1 MTRPNALVMQSGG
14 CTNVLNRSLYG
25 VASEFARAMPEAVL
39 YGAPHG
45 FEGML
50 EGGRIDLSAVSE
62 TQWQAIA
69 NAPGAVIGST
79 RRKLRDGDV
88 GPIFEYLDRHDI
100 GYWFIIGGND
110 SAETGHT
117 LQDTADS
124 LGYDLAVVNAPKTI
138 DNDLVLTDHC
148 PGYGSA
154 ARFVALAT
162 MGAGRDAEAMRGA
175 SPITIIEVMG
185 RDAGW
190 LAAASALARRDERD
204 APHVICVP
212 EIPILADDFV
222 ARMEAAYAA
231 YGFAVAVISENARGL
246 DGAVLGSQDAPASPA
261 FVDDFGHAYYDGPAR
276 YLAARLSASLGVRV
290 RVDKPGS
297 IQRSFIP
304 AASHTDLRE
313 AEMVGRAAV
322 AAACQDKRD
331 IMITLARD
339 DDHGYNCYTASAPL
353 ERVGGRVRTMPESF
367 LLPDEAFV
375 TPDFIEYAEP
385 LVGPLPELVRI
396 A

>member
-1 MTRPNALVMQSGG
+1 MKRPNALAMQSGG

-25 VASEFARAMPEAVL
+25 IASEFARAMPDGIL
-39 YGAPHG
+39 YGAPNG

-50 EGGRIDLSAVSE
+50 EGRAFDLSAVSAE
-62 TQWQAIA
+62 QWGSIA
-69 NAPGAVIGST
+69 DAPGAVIGST
-79 RRKLRDGDV
+79 RRKLRDDDV
-88 GPIFEYLDRHDI
+88 TAIFEYLDRRDI

-110 SAETGHT
+110 SAETGHA
-117 LQDTADS
+117 LQTTADS

-190 LAAASALARRDERD
+190 LAAASALARQDERD
-204 APHVICVP
+204 APHVIAVP
-212 EIPILADDFV
+212 EIPVVPDDFA

-231 YGFAVAVISENARGL
+231 YGYAVAVISENARGP
-246 DGAVLGSQDAPASPA
+246 DGAVLGSQTAPT
-261 FVDDFGHAYYDGPAR
+261 FVDDFGHPYYDGPAR
-276 YLAARLSASLGVRV
+276 HLASRLSASLGVRV

-297 IQRSFIP
+297 IQRSFMP
-304 AASHTDLRE
+304 AASETDMAE
-313 AEMVGRAAV
+313 AEMVGRAA
-322 AAACQDKRD
+322 AAAAHRGERD
-331 IMITLARD
+331 VMITLERQDAD
-339 DDHGYNCYTASAPL
+339 GYNCVTSTAPL
-353 ERVGGRVRTMPESF
+353 DRVGGNVRTMPDSF
-367 LLPDEAFV
+367 LLPNEAFV
-375 TPDFIEYAEP
+375 TPEFIEYAKP
-385 LVGPLPELVRI
+385 LVGPLPQLTRL

>member
-1 MTRPNALVMQSGG
+1 MTRPNALAMQSGG

-25 VASEFARAMPEAVL
+25 IASEFERAAPGGVL
-39 YGAPHG
+39 YGAPRG

-50 EGGRIDLSAVSE
+50 EGQGFDLSAVSE
-62 TQWQAIA
+62 AQWRSIA
-69 NAPGAVIGST
+69 NAPGAAIGST

-88 GPIFEYLDRHDI
+88 APIFEYLDRRDI

-117 LQDTADS
+117 LQTTADS
-124 LGYDLAVVNAPKTI
+124 LGYDLSVVNAPKTI

-175 SPITIIEVMG
+175 SPITIVEVMG

-190 LAAASALARRDERD
+190 LAAASALAKQDERD

-212 EIPILADDFV
+212 EIPVVPDDFV
-222 ARMEAAYAA
+222 ARMESAYAA
-231 YGFAVAVISENARGL
+231 YGFAVAVMSENARGM
-246 DGAVLGSQDAPASPA
+246 DGAVIGSQAAPT

-276 YLAARLSASLGVRV
+276 YLASLLSASLGVRV

-304 AASHTDLRE
+304 AASETDLGE

-322 AAACQDKRD
+322 QAALRD
-331 IMITLARD
+331 ERDVMITLEREDAERLQLRNV
-339 DDHGYNCYTASAPL
+339 GTAPL
-353 ERVGGRVRTMPESF
+353 ERVGGRVRTMPDSF

-375 TPDFIEYAEP
+375 TPEFIEYAKP

>member
-1 MTRPNALVMQSGG
+1 MTRPNALAMQSGG

-25 VASEFARAMPEAVL
+25 IASEFARAMPEGVL

-50 EGGRIDLSAVSE
+50 EGGSIDLSAVSE
-62 TQWQAIA
+62 AQWQAIA

-88 GPIFEYLDRHDI
+88 CPVFEYLDRHDI

-117 LQDTADS
+117 LQDMADS

-212 EIPILADDFV
+212 EIPVVADDFV

-231 YGFAVAVISENARGL
+231 YGFAVAVISENARGP
-246 DGAVLGSQDAPASPA
+246 DGAILGGQDASASPA

-276 YLAARLSASLGVRV
+276 YLATRLSASLGVRV

-304 AASHTDLRE
+304 AASETDLRE

-322 AAACQDKRD
+322 VAARAGGRD
-331 IMITLARD
+331 IMITLERSD
-339 DDHGYNCYTASAPL
+339 EGGYNCVAGEAPL
-353 ERVGGRVRTMPESF
+353 DRVGGRVRTMPQSF
-367 LLPDEAFV
+367 LLPDEAFAA
-375 TPDFIEYAEP
+375 PEFIEYVKP
-385 LVGPLPELVRI
+385 LVGPLPALGRLL
-396 A
+396 